1 MVRSAYRC
9 KEESREKAEGGKI
22 PGDGMRRLY
31 SSGLIVRTPSA
42 LNKDG

>member
-1 MVRSAYRC
+1 MVTSAYIW
-9 KEESREKAEGGKI
+9 KEDSGEKAEGGKI
-22 PGDGMRRLY
+22 PGDGVRRLY

>member
-1 MVRSAYRC
+1 MLGGEISVADAERAA
-9 KEESREKAEGGKI
+9 EERAEE
-22 PGDGMRRLY
+22 GDGSRRLY